1 MRVLFAGEESQTCT
15 IAFRKEGHEAFSC
28 DLKDCSGDH
37 PEWHIKNDMRTAI
50 KNDYWDMVFFFPDCT
65 FITCSAEW
73 AYKEPPYHQKVKPG
87 TLVGHKRI
95 LARNDALEFICDI
108 LNLCERMNIKRYGF
122 ENPVGVIPKRIFRH
136 YDERGRESWKVYP
149 YSLKHYGLKPNQ
161 YIQPYQFGDDAS
173 KKTGLWLF
181 NLPTLKPTN
190 FIEPKIIGDKRRWAN
205 QTDSGQN
212 KLGPSDSRAELRSKT
227 YRGIAAAMASQW
239 TNL

>member
-15 IAFRKEGHEAFSC
+15 IAFREKGHEAFSC
-28 DLKDCSGDH
+28 NLKDCSGGH
-37 PEWHIKNDMRTAI
+37 PEWHIKGCMKDAI

-87 TLVGHKRI
+87 TLVGKEQI
-95 LARNDALEFICDI
+95 SARNDALQFICDI
-108 LNLCERMNIKRYGF
+108 LNLCERMQIKMYGF
-122 ENPVGVIPKRIFRH
+122 ENPVGVIPKRIFR
-136 YDERGRESWKVYP
+136 YYGEWNGRESWKVSPYP
-149 YSLKHYGLKPNQ
+149 LRNGGLEASQ

-181 NLPTLKPTN
+181 NLPKLKPTT
-190 FIEPKIIGDKRRWAN
+190 FIQPKIIGGKRRWAN

-212 KLGPSDSRAELRSKT
+212 KLSPSDSRAELRSKT
-227 YRGIAAAMASQW
+227 YPGIAAAMASQW
-239 TNL
+239 G